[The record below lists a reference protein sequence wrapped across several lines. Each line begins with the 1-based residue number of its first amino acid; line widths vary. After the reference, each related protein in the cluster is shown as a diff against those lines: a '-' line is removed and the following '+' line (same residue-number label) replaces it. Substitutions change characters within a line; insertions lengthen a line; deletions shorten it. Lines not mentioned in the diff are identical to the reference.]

1 MKTGKAER
9 VVQRET
15 WGWTRVSGM
24 RNLSSEMEGHGDWA
38 RVAWVNM
45 PPWDLHESPWL
56 GRDGCW
62 KESTG
67 LMDEGCHGP
76 GVSEIQMLPLL
87 HNLMK
92 LKEASLNI
100 FLEMVGF

>member
-1 MKTGKAER
+1 M
-9 VVQRET
+9 QRET

-38 RVAWVNM
+38 RVAWVNT

-76 GVSEIQMLPLL
+76 GVSEIQMLPPLP
-87 HNLMK
+87 NLMK
-92 LKEASLNI
+92 LQGSI
-100 FLEMVGF
+100 FKHLPGDDRILS

>member
-1 MKTGKAER
+1 
-9 VVQRET
+9 
-15 WGWTRVSGM
+15 
-24 RNLSSEMEGHGDWA
+24 MEGHGDWA
-38 RVAWVNM
+38 RLPGSTCLLGTCMNPLAWQGWM
-45 PPWDLHESPWL
+45 LE
-56 GRDGCW
+56 GEYR
-62 KESTG
+62 K
-67 LMDEGCHGP
+67 MDEGCHGP